1 MIEQLLKEM
10 PLLKDHKEFKKINK
24 GFSSDEKYFIS
35 LKNSDEKYMLRFF
48 PISQFEDREKEFA
61 ILKTVETYTNKAI
74 KACEI
79 GKIQDHGYM
88 VTTYMDGN
96 DVEEEL
102 LVLTERE
109 QYQLGFEAGQELL
122 NLHKIQAPKH
132 IESWYEQKRLK
143 HKKYVE
149 AYLACP
155 IKIDQDEKILQ
166 FIDNHMLLME
176 NRPNI
181 FQHDDYH
188 PSNLIA
194 LEGKFKGIIDF
205 GRYDWG
211 DPIHEFLKIGIFTR
225 NISVP
230 FSIGQI
236 KGYFNEE
243 EPSDEFWTLY
253 SLYLAMCVFSTV
265 VWTLKTIPEDMDN
278 MRNKINIFL
287 NDHQYFNNIKPSWY
301 K

>member
-1 MIEQLLKEM
+1 MIEQLLNEI
-10 PLLKDHKEFKKINK
+10 PFLKDYQELKRINK

-35 LKNSDEKYMLRFF
+35 LKNNDKKYLIRFF

-74 KACEI
+74 KAIEI
-79 GKIQDHGYM
+79 GKIQGQGYI
-88 VTTYMDGN
+88 VTTYIDGN
-96 DVEEEL
+96 DIEDEL
-102 LVLTERE
+102 LVLTEKE

-122 NLHKIQAPKH
+122 NLHKLQAPKH
-132 IESWYEQKRLK
+132 IESWYERKHLK

-155 IKIDQDEKILQ
+155 VKVEHDEKILQ

-188 PSNLIA
+188 PNNLIA
-194 LEGKFKGIIDF
+194 QEGKFKGIIDF
-205 GRYDWG
+205 ERYDWG

-236 KGYFNEE
+236 KGYFNGE
-243 EPSDEFWTLY
+243 EPRDEFWTLY

-265 VWTLKTIPEDMDN
+265 VWTLKTIPEDMDS
-278 MRNKINIFL
+278 MLEKINIFL
-287 NDHQYFNNIKPSWY
+287 DDHQYFNNVKPSWY

>member
-1 MIEQLLKEM
+1 MINQLLDEIS
-10 PLLKDHKEFKKINK
+10 LLKDYRELKRMNK
-24 GFSSDEKYFIS
+24 GFSSDEKYCIS
-35 LKNSDEKYMLRFF
+35 LKNSDKKYMIRFF
-48 PISQFEDREKEFA
+48 PISQFEDKEKDFA
-61 ILKTVETYTNKAI
+61 LLKTIETYTTKAI
-74 KACEI
+74 KAIEI
-79 GKIQDHGYM
+79 GKIQGHGYM

-96 DVEEEL
+96 DVEDEL
-102 LVLTERE
+102 LVLTEKE

-122 NLHKIQAPKH
+122 NLHKIQAPKQ
-132 IESWYEQKRLK
+132 IKSWYERKSLK

-149 AYLACP
+149 AYLTSP

-166 FIDNHMLLME
+166 FIDNHMSLME

-188 PSNLIA
+188 PSNLIVQ
-194 LEGKFKGIIDF
+194 EGKFKGIIDF

-225 NISVP
+225 NSSIP

-236 KGYFNEE
+236 KGYFNGE
-243 EPSDEFWTLY
+243 EPSEEFWTLY

-278 MRNKINIFL
+278 MLKRINIFL
-287 NDHQYFNNIKPSWY
+287 DDHRYFTNVKPCWY

>member
-1 MIEQLLKEM
+1 MIEQLLDEI
-10 PLLKDHKEFKKINK
+10 PLLKDYRELKRMNK
-24 GFSSDEKYFIS
+24 GFSSDEKYCIS
-35 LKNSDEKYMLRFF
+35 LKNNDKKYMIRVF
-48 PISQFEDREKEFA
+48 PIGQFEVKEKEFA
-61 ILKTVETYTNKAI
+61 LLKTIETYTTKTIKAI
-74 KACEI
+74 EI
-79 GKIQDHGYM
+79 GKMQGHGYM

-96 DVEEEL
+96 DVEDEL
-102 LVLTERE
+102 LVLTEEE

-122 NLHKIQAPKH
+122 NLHKLQAPKH
-132 IESWYEQKRLK
+132 IESWYERKSIK
-143 HKKYVE
+143 HRHYVKT
-149 AYLACP
+149 YLACP
-155 IKIDQDEKILQ
+155 IKIDRDEKILQ
-166 FIDNHMLLME
+166 FIDNHMSLME
-176 NRPNI
+176 NRPNL

-194 LEGKFKGIIDF
+194 QKGKFKGIIDF

-211 DPIHEFLKIGIFTR
+211 DPIHEFVKIGIFTR

-236 KGYFNEE
+236 KGYFNGE
-243 EPSDEFWTLY
+243 EPSNEFWTLY

-278 MRNKINIFL
+278 MVNRIHIFL
-287 NDHQYFNNIKPSWY
+287 EDHQYFTNVKPCWY

>member
-1 MIEQLLKEM
+1 MIEQLLKEI
-10 PLLKDHKEFKKINK
+10 PLLKDYRELKRINK

-35 LKNSDEKYMLRFF
+35 LKNGDEEYMIRFF
-48 PISQFEDREKEFA
+48 PINQFEDREKEFA
-61 ILKTVETYTNKAI
+61 ILKTIGTYTNKAI
-74 KACEI
+74 KAIEI
-79 GKIQDHGYM
+79 GEIQGRGYI
-88 VTTYMDGN
+88 VTTYIDGN
-96 DVEEEL
+96 DVEAEL
-102 LVLTERE
+102 LVLTEKE
-109 QYQLGFEAGQELL
+109 QFQLGFEAGKELL

-132 IESWYEQKRLK
+132 IESWYERKSLK

-188 PSNLIA
+188 PSNIIVQ
-194 LEGKFKGIIDF
+194 EGKLNGIIDF

-230 FSIGQI
+230 FSVGQI
-236 KGYFNEE
+236 KGYFNGE
-243 EPSDEFWTLY
+243 EPNDEFWTLY

-278 MRNKINIFL
+278 MRNKISIL
-287 NDHQYFNNIKPSWY
+287 LDDHQYFSNVKPSWY
-301 K
+301 T

>member
-1 MIEQLLKEM
+1 MQAQSRFQTQLCRSII
-10 PLLKDHKEFKKINK
+10 D
-24 GFSSDEKYFIS
+24 S
-35 LKNSDEKYMLRFF
+35 
-48 PISQFEDREKEFA
+48 
-61 ILKTVETYTNKAI
+61 
-74 KACEI
+74 
-79 GKIQDHGYM
+79 
-88 VTTYMDGN
+88 
-96 DVEEEL
+96 
-102 LVLTERE
+102 
-109 QYQLGFEAGQELL
+109 
-122 NLHKIQAPKH
+122 
-132 IESWYEQKRLK
+132 
-143 HKKYVE
+143 KKYVE
-149 AYLACP
+149 AYRACP

-181 FQHDDYH
+181 FQHDDHH

-194 LEGKFKGIIDF
+194 QEGKLKGIIDF

-236 KGYFNEE
+236 KGYFNGK

-253 SLYLAMCVFSTV
+253 SLYLAMCVFSTI

-287 NDHQYFNNIKPSWY
+287 VDHQYFKNVKPSGY

>member
-1 MIEQLLKEM
+1 MVEQLLDEI
-10 PLLKDHKEFKKINK
+10 PFLKDYRELKRINK
-24 GFSSDEKYFIS
+24 GLSSDEKYFIS
-35 LKNSDEKYMLRFF
+35 LKNSNEKYMIRFF
-48 PISQFEDREKEFA
+48 PISQFEDKEKEFA
-61 ILKTVETYTNKAI
+61 LLKTIETYTTKAI
-74 KACEI
+74 KAIEI
-79 GKIQDHGYM
+79 GKIQGHGYM

-96 DVEEEL
+96 DVEDEL
-102 LVLTERE
+102 LVLTEKE

-122 NLHKIQAPKH
+122 NLHKIRAPKH
-132 IESWYEQKRLK
+132 IESWYERKSLK
-143 HKKYVE
+143 HKQYVD

-155 IKIDQDEKILQ
+155 IKVDQDEKILQ
-166 FIDNHMLLME
+166 FIDNHMSLME

-181 FQHDDYH
+181 FQHDDYQ

-194 LEGKFKGIIDF
+194 QEGEFKGIIDF

-236 KGYFNEE
+236 KGYFNGE

-278 MRNKINIFL
+278 MRNKISIFL
-287 NDHQYFNNIKPSWY
+287 DDHQDFNNVKPCWY